1 MLQRNEFTSFLPY
14 MKLYFSEPWL
24 PCLCRLALLCH
35 IKFIMAHSE
44 VFNGFHRSHR
54 RGIALYYPMNWPKR
68 LQIPSNRFSTQ
79 TVWTNSSIRKAGMCL
94 GASHERLSVLE
105 EVCGQPAWRKN
116 SMWWVNLWCHTV
128 DLCVREAVRPLCH
141 LPNLSTSTVH
151 WLCHWFNVMSVVH
164 LVTGTHTL

>member
-1 MLQRNEFTSFLPY
+1 MSLLHFDHIWSCIFLNLDYHVYAVWHYCVTS
-14 MKLYFSEPWL
+14 S
-24 PCLCRLALLCH
+24 LLWH
-35 IKFIMAHSE
+35 ILRF
-44 VFNGFHRSHR
+44 FNGFHRSHR